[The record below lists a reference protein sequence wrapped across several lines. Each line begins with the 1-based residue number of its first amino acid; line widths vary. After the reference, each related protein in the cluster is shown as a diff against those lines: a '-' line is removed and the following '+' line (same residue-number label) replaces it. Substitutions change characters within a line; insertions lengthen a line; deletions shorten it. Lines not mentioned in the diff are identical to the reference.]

1 METNKQIE
9 EITSLRIKI
18 DGISQLVKELKPVKS
33 SDFNFGADDY
43 SEQLEKVKKG
53 LSVGFDIPK
62 GLCILYSNKNSK
74 EINKTYNSLI
84 LAKAWLGKVLGEIGN
99 ENPYKNNGNRHE
111 VKDIEPTADVA
122 EVITHRVGVLDDVS
136 QSYDLKNHIEKVDW
150 LREEI
155 KDIEAKYISLNIKP
169 IIMVT
174 YLSVTQHLSEAR
186 FWLGFEL
193 QRIRE
198 ENNNN

>member
-18 DGISQLVKELKPVKS
+18 DGISQLVKELKPI
-33 SDFNFGADDY
+33 
-43 SEQLEKVKKG
+43 
-53 LSVGFDIPK
+53 DITRDGDMSIQK
-62 GLCILYSNKNSK
+62 MNTK

>member
-18 DGISQLVKELKPVKS
+18 DGISQLVKELKPMFGQTIVTAHNGTHNVFGNVMNNSNELNKS
-33 SDFNFGADDY
+33 
-43 SEQLEKVKKG
+43 
-53 LSVGFDIPK
+53 
-62 GLCILYSNKNSK
+62 
-74 EINKTYNSLI
+74 YNSLI